1 MELLVATLAYTASGR
16 DADVLARIRLITD
29 TIRNAPGLIN
39 SRFYRSRGNNSYY
52 LLLTTWEDEEGWHRA
67 KERHNP
73 KHLLLESAPEMLG
86 ASPEQWLMSYLWGY
100 SRPSATPVVAAA
112 HLASV
117 RPDRVEFAQR
127 GWIEGLRRPS
137 VQTTLAFAFL
147 ARGMNEKSAVGSV
160 PSPEDAAE
168 TGDAPYQR
176 GNILL
181 NLFNWGSEI
190 EREDFY
196 TDPGYQTISKFVNS
210 VGVVRILPLEP
221 L

>member
-1 MELLVATLAYTASGR
+1 MELLVVTLAYTTSGR
-16 DADVLARIRLITD
+16 DADVLARVRLVTD
-29 TIRNAPGLIN
+29 TIRNAPGLVN

-52 LLLTTWEDEEGWHRA
+52 LMLTTWEDEESWHRA
-67 KERHNP
+67 RERHNP
-73 KHLLLESAPEMLG
+73 KHLLLELASEMLT
-86 ASPEQWLMSYLWGY
+86 ASPEQWLMNYLWGY

-112 HLASV
+112 HLASI

-127 GWIEGLRRPS
+127 GWIEGLRRPP

-147 ARGMNEKSAVGSV
+147 ARGMNERS
-160 PSPEDAAE
+160 AAE
-168 TGDAPYQR
+168 SASAPQDAMESNAAYYQQ
-176 GNILL
+176 GNMLL

-196 TDPGYQTISKFVNS
+196 TDPSYQTISKFVNS

-221 L
+221 M